1 MQGDRRVRDSMAWVI
16 EDDPVELIGY
26 ADNLALLGLSRISRN
41 KDPSNIQTRWHLL
54 AQPHTRAFA

>member
-1 MQGDRRVRDSMAWVI
+1 MQGDRRVRDSTAWVI

-54 AQPHTRAFA
+54 A